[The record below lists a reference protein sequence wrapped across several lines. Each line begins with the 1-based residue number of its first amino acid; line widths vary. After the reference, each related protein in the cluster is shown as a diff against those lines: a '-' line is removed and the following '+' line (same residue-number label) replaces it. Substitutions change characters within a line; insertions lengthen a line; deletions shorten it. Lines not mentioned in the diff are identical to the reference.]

1 MAHLGHRA
9 GPERLALALS
19 VVRDYQA
26 AVVINAF
33 VGLASIIIM
42 VRVIATRHSRPV
54 LWPALVVTSTL
65 AACAAVLVTLG
76 PAAAGTLGSVASAF
90 VWVPQAAHAVLT
102 RSRLGLSWAV
112 VLAGLASSA
121 LWLWYAVEVGEWR
134 LLIPPSSAIL
144 SLIVTAAYALWQRPD
159 GST

>member
-121 LWLWYAVEVGEWR
+121 
-134 LLIPPSSAIL
+134 IL